1 MPHLSS
7 IPVVLKGTKRDCW
20 VLKTFMMILR
30 GPQWSLRD
38 VKRQWKPQCLWVK
51 MLNHRAAEVWFTEAA
66 EVYSKST
73 VPQEHKPGEEPKPC
87 YLGNE
92 DGLGRELTAQIY
104 PYLGSMLSVIK
115 IILEHRHII
124 KTVNRISER
133 LLQKAIV
140 WEVIAFPRR
149 KYILTTEEG
158 KQACRTQISS

>member
-1 MPHLSS
+1 
-7 IPVVLKGTKRDCW
+7 
-20 VLKTFMMILR
+20 
-30 GPQWSLRD
+30 
-38 VKRQWKPQCLWVK
+38 
-51 MLNHRAAEVWFTEAA
+51 MLNHRAAKVRFTEAA
-66 EVYSKST
+66 VIYSKSV
-73 VPQEHKPGEEPKPC
+73 VPQEHKPGEELKSC

-92 DGLGRELTAQIY
+92 PGLGKELAAQIH

-124 KTVNRISER
+124 KTVNLISKR

-158 KQACRTQISS
+158 KHVGHKFHLNSLSSAHLPRSYLSLCSPCTWR